1 MDAEHEIEIIFD
13 HVSSCEAAWTAI
25 QSSLGGTEVAL
36 EGEKGDAEEKVT
48 VVGEADGEIGE
59 QQLRRALREYELTL
73 EAQKTVRW
81 ELERDLREA
90 QTESFCLEQKVCHQ
104 PFDPST
110 IPTRSSTPFSSPSPL
125 RRA

>member
-25 QSSLGGTEVAL
+25 QSFLEGTAAALKGEEGEADEEVA
-36 EGEKGDAEEKVT
+36 
-48 VVGEADGEIGE
+48 VVGEVGGEVGE
-59 QQLRRALREYELTL
+59 QQLRWALREYELTL

-90 QTESFCLEQKVCHQ
+90 HSESFCLEQKV
-104 PFDPST
+104 
-110 IPTRSSTPFSSPSPL
+110 
-125 RRA
+125 